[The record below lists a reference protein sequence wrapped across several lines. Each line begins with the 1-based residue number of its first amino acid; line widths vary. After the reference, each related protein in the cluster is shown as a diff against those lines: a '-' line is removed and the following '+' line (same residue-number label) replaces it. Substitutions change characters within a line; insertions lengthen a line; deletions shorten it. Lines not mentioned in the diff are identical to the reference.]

1 MGYRQIFA
9 AVIGAS
15 ILMSGITAAICQ
27 QRQHAAVNQRHD
39 GVYALDIFTVLG
51 GCDKVYHWT
60 IVVLAGHISS
70 PVNGFTQAVGEITA
84 DGVVSLSFQRSA
96 QVAFVAGEVRD
107 RTGSGTWSSPTLH
120 CAGSWSAVRED
131 GPALSTAALSR

>member
-27 QRQHAAVNQRHD
+27 QRQHAVVNQRHD

-70 PVNGFTQAVGEITA
+70 PVNGFTQPSARLPRTASSRFRSSAPLKSPLWPARSEIGPDRAHGRHPRCTA
-84 DGVVSLSFQRSA
+84 
-96 QVAFVAGEVRD
+96 RD
-107 RTGSGTWSSPTLH
+107 RGAQFARTVP
-120 CAGSWSAVRED
+120 R
-131 GPALSTAALSR
+131 